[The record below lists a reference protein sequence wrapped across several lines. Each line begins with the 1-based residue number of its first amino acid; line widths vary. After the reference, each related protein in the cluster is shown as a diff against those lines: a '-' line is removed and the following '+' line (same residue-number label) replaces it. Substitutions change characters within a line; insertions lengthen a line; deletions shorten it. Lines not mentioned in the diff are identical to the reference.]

1 LLILLDQN
9 IARAVAKLLPG
20 HDVRSAADQGWQELT
35 NGELLKAAE
44 EAGFTAIITADKNI
58 RYQQNLTGRKIAL
71 VVLSTNTWQV
81 LRENAALLAEAVI
94 RARSGGY
101 EEVGFPR
108 PPLRRR
114 APTRRPEPG

>member
-35 NGELLKAAE
+35 NGELL
-44 EAGFTAIITADKNI
+44 
-58 RYQQNLTGRKIAL
+58 TGRKIAL
-71 VVLSTNTWQV
+71 VVLSTNTWKV
-81 LRENAALLAEAVI
+81 LRDNAALLVDAVL
-94 RARSGGY
+94 RARSSGY

-114 APTRRPEPG
+114 AAIRRPGPG